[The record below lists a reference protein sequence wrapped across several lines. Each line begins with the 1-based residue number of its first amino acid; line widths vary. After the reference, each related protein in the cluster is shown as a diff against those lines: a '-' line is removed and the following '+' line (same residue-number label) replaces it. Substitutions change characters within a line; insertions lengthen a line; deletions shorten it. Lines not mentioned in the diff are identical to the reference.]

1 MIFLLRTCHYEISY
15 NIYLYTY
22 KKKPEDDYSSGF
34 LYIPLSGKCIFC
46 PQFCPHLPTFS
57 GFFARFSSLLDFLVG
72 SVMRFM
78 RFRIFRLGIVIV
90 QMIQL
95 ISLAE
100 LFAANPP
107 AESVLKSYSDFM
119 RAEGTGITGTP
130 LIDLTV
136 NSSSPCLN

>member
-1 MIFLLRTCHYEISY
+1 
-15 NIYLYTY
+15 
-22 KKKPEDDYSSGF
+22 
-34 LYIPLSGKCIFC
+34 
-46 PQFCPHLPTFS
+46 
-57 GFFARFSSLLDFLVG
+57 
-72 SVMRFM
+72 
-78 RFRIFRLGIVIV
+78 
-90 QMIQL
+90 MIQL

-136 NSSSPCLN
+136 NSSSPLRHGKFMKEEYVLKNILSNRLGSEDYS